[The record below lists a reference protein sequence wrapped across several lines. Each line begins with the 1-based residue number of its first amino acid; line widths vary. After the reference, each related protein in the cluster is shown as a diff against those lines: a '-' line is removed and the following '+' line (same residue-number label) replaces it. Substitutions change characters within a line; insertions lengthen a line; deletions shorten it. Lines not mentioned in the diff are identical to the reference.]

1 MAIIKFV
8 NTKPS
13 LKNLIKYVSNV
24 KKTEFISG
32 KDCMAISCYE
42 EMITIKKLY
51 KKEDGRQQLH
61 LIQSFDIK
69 DKVEAKVAHNI
80 GMELAKYFKGHQV
93 LVATHTD
100 KEHIHNHLVINSVNF
115 ENGKKINLSKKD
127 LEKIKDYSNKLC
139 KENGLSVIETKSKVK
154 DIKQNEY
161 RVALK
166 GESWKF
172 KLINAIDYSME
183 HSKNKYQFIEQM
195 NRLGYGVTWSRDRK
209 YITYTTPENM
219 KCRDIRLHETK
230 YLKEEMEKYYGR
242 FKEQKFN
249 SNDREQ
255 IYSNKGRYFGT
266 YFEQNGREFVFGN
279 NNGKRHLG
287 ENKVNRYD
295 QNKRIYY
302 RKIRNKVTK
311 DDSRKIEYERGKDSK
326 ENKNN
331 IFTIRNNNSINYNSI
346 YTLFSQIGA
355 VGKRKEKPIIRGWK
369 KSLSKQAMKEYA
381 IKKSNAS
388 SFNWGEEIE

>member
-13 LKNLIKYVSNV
+13 LKKLIEYVSNV
-24 KKTEFISG
+24 EKTGYISG

-42 EMITIKKLY
+42 EMIATKMLY

-69 DKVEAKVAHNI
+69 DKVEPKLAHDI

-100 KEHIHNHLVINSVNF
+100 KKHIHNHLVINSVNF

-127 LEKIKDYSNKLC
+127 LEKIKEYSNKLC
-139 KENGLSVIETKSKVK
+139 KEKDLSVIETKSKVK
-154 DIKQNEY
+154 DFKQNEY

-183 HSKNKYQFIEQM
+183 RSRNKYQFIDQM
-195 NRLGYGVTWSRDRK
+195 NRLGYGVNWSKNRK
-209 YITYTTPENM
+209 HITYITPENM

-249 SNDREQ
+249 TMIE
-255 IYSNKGRYFGT
+255 
-266 YFEQNGREFVFGN
+266 
-279 NNGKRHLG
+279 
-287 ENKVNRYD
+287 NRY
-295 QNKRIYY
+295 IA
-302 RKIRNKVTK
+302 IK
-311 DDSRKIEYERGKDSK
+311 DDILEHILDKMEENLYLVTSMEKDIWEKIKSIDMTKTSEY
-326 ENKNN
+326 
-331 IFTIRNNNSINYNSI
+331 IT
-346 YTLFSQIGA
+346 
-355 VGKRKEKPIIRGWK
+355 EKLEIK
-369 KSLSKQAMKEYA
+369 LQKMVQEKLNMKEEK
-381 IKKSNAS
+381 IQKKTKIIYLLAGVIIALIIVL
-388 SFNWGEEIE
+388 FIHCLVK